1 MFLALKQFYMNY
13 FSFCYCTFMTFIVY
27 VNYLY
32 YDWLIFVYQHSSH
45 CCYLDLVKLLNTE

>member
-45 CCYLDLVKLLNTE
+45 CCSLDLVKLLNTE